1 MSPKEIMRIEQTSIN
16 SYADWQ
22 YAKTIVDNY
31 LAKCKQALESSDES
45 EMRVLLEL
53 LDEAHTAEQE
63 AYRKHVDAT
72 NAWNKSFLIDPARL
86 ADARPEDMLVA

>member
-1 MSPKEIMRIEQTSIN
+1 MSAKELKQIEQTSIN

-31 LAKCKQALESSDES
+31 LAKCKQALESSGES

-53 LDEAHTAEQE
+53 LDEAYTTEQE
-63 AYRKHVDAT
+63 AHKKYIEAT
-72 NAWNKSFLIDPARL
+72 SIWNKSFLNDPSLL
-86 ADARPEDMLVA
+86 ADSQRNDAFVS